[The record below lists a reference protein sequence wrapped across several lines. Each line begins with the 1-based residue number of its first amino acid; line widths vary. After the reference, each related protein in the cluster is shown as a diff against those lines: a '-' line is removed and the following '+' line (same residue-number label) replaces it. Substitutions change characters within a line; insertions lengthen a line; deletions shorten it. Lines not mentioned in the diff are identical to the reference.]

1 MSIVPTSPL
10 ETPSSTGA
18 RFDWYA
24 CTVNASV
31 DGLKLTL
38 VDGLGG
44 EWKPREGARHGFHNR
59 EELVLLDG
67 SIGATMLWGG
77 NGGLPH
83 VYASSDA
90 CDSFVAVIRRH
101 YAGLHKVSRMDAAL
115 DYDNGPGTWE
125 TLLAFCH
132 GIADGPDGRVDGDT
146 RKRVSKVATNQMG
159 DWHHG
164 VKGRTFYL
172 GSSKSAVLVRLY
184 EKGIQLT
191 EDAAK
196 RGSPRADI
204 SRDFC
209 RLEVQVRPDGAS
221 KEHASSASP
230 LEAFGYAEWSRELL
244 RRVEDANVERVHI
257 RERRESDFDR
267 ALNWMVHQYEAHIL
281 QEVMNAGGWGNL
293 GEALRHR
300 MEMQAAAQV
309 AAAEPSD
316 FSEDETPW

>member
-1 MSIVPTSPL
+1 MSIVATAHPYHTPTL
-10 ETPSSTGA
+10 GA

-31 DGLKLTL
+31 EGLKSTL
-38 VDGLGG
+38 AAELGG

-59 EELVLLDG
+59 EVLELPD
-67 SIGATMLWGG
+67 STSAATMLWGG

-90 CDSFVAVIRRH
+90 CDRFVEVIRAN
-101 YAGLHKVSRMDAAL
+101 YAGRHKVSRMDAAL

-125 TLLAFCH
+125 TLLDLAR
-132 GIADGPDGRVDGDT
+132 GIADGPEGRVEGDT

-164 VKGRTFYL
+164 IKGRTFYL
-172 GSSKSAVLVRLY
+172 GSFKSAVLVRLY
-184 EKGIQLT
+184 EKGIQLR

-196 RGSPRADI
+196 RGAPRVDI
-204 SRDFC
+204 SDDFC
-209 RLEVQVRPDGAS
+209 RLEVQVRPDGPA
-221 KEHASSASP
+221 KERAATATP
-230 LEAFGYAEWSRELL
+230 FEAFGYAEWSRELL
-244 RRVEDANVERVHI
+244 RRVEAAEVERVHI

-267 ALNWMVHQYEAHIL
+267 ALNWMVHQYQDHIL
-281 QEVMNAGGWGNL
+281 QEVANWGGWSNL

-300 MEMQAAAQV
+300 MEMQASAQV
-309 AAAEPSD
+309 AAAEEEVP
-316 FSEDETPW
+316 F